1 MDAENGPCIDDLPT
15 ENGDVPHF
23 FVYSRVIIHIYI
35 LYIYMYAY
43 IYIHTS
49 VYMYRALASISRPC
63 QGEMILRSVPLIWN
77 GTIDALTALG
87 SLGGGS
93 TCLDD
98 TNLTGA

>member
-1 MDAENGPCIDDLPT
+1 
-15 ENGDVPHF
+15 
-23 FVYSRVIIHIYI
+23 
-35 LYIYMYAY
+35 
-43 IYIHTS
+43 
-49 VYMYRALASISRPC
+49 MYRALASISRPS
-63 QGEMILRSVPLIWN
+63 QGGMILRSVPLIWN